1 MRGDSSFHLV
11 RRRRGET
18 VRGKDNCCCLVVTP
32 NWKKRLITSTSVFQ
46 FPFYCSLYSQDVCQP
61 RQTFHRFITFVS
73 NKLKTN
79 RNIFGKKHVRTRFF
93 PFFFFF
99 FFLKRSDNFKGKI
112 EKFKGKRVENEI
124 SAIESENAPFH
135 IFTLVT
141 K

>member
-18 VRGKDNCCCLVVTP
+18 VRGKDNYCCLVVTP

-93 PFFFFF
+93 PFFFFLLF
-99 FFLKRSDNFKGKI
+99 SSNDPIISKEKLKNLK
-112 EKFKGKRVENEI
+112 ENE
-124 SAIESENAPFH
+124 SRMKSPRSNPKMLL
-135 IFTLVT
+135 FTFSR
-141 K
+141 

>member
-93 PFFFFF
+93 PFFL
-99 FFLKRSDNFKGKI
+99 FLLFSSNDPIISK
-112 EKFKGKRVENEI
+112 EKLKNLKENE
-124 SAIESENAPFH
+124 SRMKSPRSNPKMLL
-135 IFTLVT
+135 FTFSR
-141 K
+141 